1 MGSDPGGDIAVIQV
15 DSSLVAGLVPIERGD
30 MRQVEVGQMAIALG
44 NPFGYQNT
52 MTEGIVSA
60 LGRVIPSQTNFSIP
74 EAIQTDAAI
83 NPGNAGGPLLNE
95 QGQVI
100 GVNDQIQSS

>member
-1 MGSDPGGDIAVIQV
+1 MGSDAGGDIAVIQV
-15 DSSLVAGLVPIERGD
+15 DPSLVAGLVPIERGD
-30 MRQVEVGQMAIALG
+30 MRQVEVGQMAIAL
-44 NPFGYQNT
+44 GYQNT